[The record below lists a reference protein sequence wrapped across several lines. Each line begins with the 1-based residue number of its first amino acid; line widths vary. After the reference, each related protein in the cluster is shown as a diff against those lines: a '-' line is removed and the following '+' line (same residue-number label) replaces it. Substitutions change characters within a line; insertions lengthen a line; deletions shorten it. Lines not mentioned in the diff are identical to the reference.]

1 MIEFRVHRVRHNAG
15 PAHTAGVRP
24 RRGRCAAMFARAD
37 TLAFGAGNAGGGVRR
52 LDGPGS
58 PPIIL
63 RNDSMMSQSSANG
76 GGGGGGGGKTS
87 SGNLP
92 SSIILCGKC
101 DAFTCGQLVALGEH
115 RALVKAWLWD
125 IDPYAASGSSS
136 LLTPPPAL
144 PAPNASVSARANI
157 ARILLS

>member
-1 MIEFRVHRVRHNAG
+1 
-15 PAHTAGVRP
+15 
-24 RRGRCAAMFARAD
+24 MFARAD
-37 TLAFGAGNAGGGVRR
+37 TLAFGAGGGVRR

-58 PPIIL
+58 PPMIL
-63 RNDSMMSQSSANG
+63 RNDSMMSQSSAN
-76 GGGGGGGGKTS
+76 GGGGGGKTS

-125 IDPYAASGSSS
+125 IDPFAASG
-136 LLTPPPAL
+136 
-144 PAPNASVSARANI
+144 
-157 ARILLS
+157 LSIQKERQEYYRRS